1 MPGAVLRGVT
11 LDCAHPQTLADFY
24 GALTGMRELFNT
36 DEFVA
41 LTDGSG
47 CDLGFQRVDGYRAP
61 QWPGQDVPQ
70 QFHLDFRADD
80 HRFDGRAGPGTRRG
94 QTGPSARRRTLA
106 GTPGSGWPPLLP
118 DVFLTSPA
126 LTGPPSD
133 AVALRLGRAVR
144 QLLAASGGH
153 SVRCAGHSHSLMAA
167 IGTVAS

>member
-1 MPGAVLRGVT
+1 MPGAELRGVT
-11 LDCAHPQTLADFY
+11 LDCADPRTLASFY
-24 GALTGMRELFNT
+24 GALTGMRELFST

-80 HRFDGRAGPGTRRG
+80 LDAMEELALELGAAKPDPQPGDGRAGTRRG

-106 GTPGSGWPPLLP
+106 GIPGSGWPPLLP

-126 LTGPPSD
+126 
-133 AVALRLGRAVR
+133 
-144 QLLAASGGH
+144 
-153 SVRCAGHSHSLMAA
+153 
-167 IGTVAS
+167 